1 MEKKRKIEP
10 IGKPSQVPGFFVAL
24 FLSLYLFP
32 VFVFF
37 PYFFSFSHDIKI
49 EEYRWNK
56 LEKILHSSIYM

>member
-49 EEYRWNK
+49 EEYR
-56 LEKILHSSIYM
+56 